1 MQSKKTLT
9 TMVFLAAV
17 ALSGS
22 ASASTYNVLTPVDQ
36 ALYVNLAMSPVGSF
50 SDTYNFTIDSQSDM
64 AASATNYHLPIG
76 TIDVLDISNLN
87 MSIFNAA
94 NNLLASSSSG
104 FSVFGTVPAGEYH
117 ALVTGNGHG
126 ASGGSYVISLA
137 TSYVLAPAAVPV
149 PAAAWLLGSG
159 LIGLIGVA
167 HRNGSKANGD
177 LGL

>member
-1 MQSKKTLT
+1 MQSKKTLASIA
-9 TMVFLAAV
+9 FLAAV

-50 SDTYNFTIDSQSDM
+50 SDTYNFTIDSLSDM
-64 AASATNYHLPIG
+64 AASVTNYHLPIG
-76 TIDVLDISNLN
+76 TIDVLNISGLN

-94 NNLLASSSSG
+94 NDFLTSSGSG
-104 FSVFGTVPAGEYH
+104 FSVFGTVPAGAYH

-126 ASGGSYVISLA
+126 ASGGAYIISLG
-137 TSYVLAPAAVPV
+137 TSSVLAAPAAVPV

-167 HRNGSKANGD
+167 RRKVRA
-177 LGL
+177 